1 MRIFRSYLRIL
12 VLAYRFNRG
21 LTFESTAE
29 EGAILTMPDG
39 AYYQELGN
47 LGKFR
52 DYVAEHADNWYKFVN
67 GPLGREAE
75 NGDIRVVTGC
85 DKTISWGMAT
95 FSNFAQQSNFRL
107 QFRPL
112 EISTRPSVGS
122 AYTWEHSGMADV
134 RVGPDLDENDELG
147 GTADHPLRNQCL
159 FMRTLNVTLED
170 DVWAQINPSQVTQAT
185 GKTAGG
191 TTRYTRP
198 ALASTGDQVQSSD
211 TSPRYLANS
220 VSGVF
225 GLQSAFDFPGSSE
238 EHLDD
243 DKNEERRNDSTG
255 VIIEHSLKGPVSF
268 YTIL

>member
-1 MRIFRSYLRIL
+1 M
-12 VLAYRFNRG
+12 LAYRFDRG

-39 AYYQELGN
+39 AHSQDLGN
-47 LGKFR
+47 LGNFR

-67 GPLGREAE
+67 GRRGREAN
-75 NGDIRVVTGC
+75 NGDIRVVIGC

-112 EISTRPSVGS
+112 ENGNRQSVGS
-122 AYTWEHSGMADV
+122 AYTWEHTGMADV

-170 DVWAQINPSQVTQAT
+170 DVWAQVNSSRVTARQAT
-185 GKTAGG
+185 GKPAGSTSQYVDSTSAG
-191 TTRYTRP
+191 NQAHSSASSQRY
-198 ALASTGDQVQSSD
+198 AAS
-211 TSPRYLANS
+211 S
-220 VSGVF
+220 VSGAF
-225 GLQSAFDFPGSSE
+225 GLQSGFNSHELSE
-238 EHLDD
+238 EKQDD
-243 DKNEERRNDSTG
+243 DSNEECRNDSTG
-255 VIIEHSLKGPVSF
+255 VIIEHSLNGPVSF
-268 YTIL
+268 YIRFMK

>member
-1 MRIFRSYLRIL
+1 
-12 VLAYRFNRG
+12 
-21 LTFESTAE
+21 
-29 EGAILTMPDG
+29 MPDG
-39 AYYQELGN
+39 AHSQELGN

-67 GPLGREAE
+67 GPLGREAK
-75 NGDIRVVTGC
+75 NGEIRVVIGC

-112 EISTRPSVGS
+112 EISARRSVGS

-170 DVWAQINPSQVTQAT
+170 GVWAQVNPSQVTVRQET
-185 GKTAGG
+185 GKPARGASRDVGSAPTGSQARSSGSSQ
-191 TTRYTRP
+191 RYDV
-198 ALASTGDQVQSSD
+198 S
-211 TSPRYLANS
+211 S
-220 VSGVF
+220 VSGAF
-225 GLQSAFDFPGSSE
+225 GSQSALDSHEPSE
-238 EHLDD
+238 EKQDD
-243 DKNEERRNDSTG
+243 DSNEECRNGSTG
-255 VIIEHSLKGPVSF
+255 VIIEHSLKGPVSLYITF
-268 YTIL
+268 RK

>member
-1 MRIFRSYLRIL
+1 
-12 VLAYRFNRG
+12 
-21 LTFESTAE
+21 
-29 EGAILTMPDG
+29 MPDG
-39 AYYQELGN
+39 AHSQELGN

-67 GPLGREAE
+67 GPLGREAK
-75 NGDIRVVTGC
+75 NGEIRVVIGC

-112 EISTRPSVGS
+112 EISARRSVGS

-170 DVWAQINPSQVTQAT
+170 GVWAQVNPSQVTVRQETGKPARGASRDVGSAPTGSQARST
-185 GKTAGG
+185 GKTVMRKWRCRPCYR
-191 TTRYTRP
+191 TTISTLVP
-198 ALASTGDQVQSSD
+198 ETILAL
-211 TSPRYLANS
+211 
-220 VSGVF
+220 
-225 GLQSAFDFPGSSE
+225 SSE
-238 EHLDD
+238 G
-243 DKNEERRNDSTG
+243 R
-255 VIIEHSLKGPVSF
+255 P
-268 YTIL
+268 